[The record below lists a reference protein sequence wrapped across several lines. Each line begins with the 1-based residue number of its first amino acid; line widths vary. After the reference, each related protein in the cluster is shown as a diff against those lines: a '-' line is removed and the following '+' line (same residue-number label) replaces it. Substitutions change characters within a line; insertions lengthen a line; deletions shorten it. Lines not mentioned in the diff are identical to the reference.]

1 MDKESYSFPASPLQR
16 NEYQKSVVSYSETK
30 AVLWSIPAEF
40 MADLK
45 ISSAD
50 YDQKSMVANN
60 RSTQCPAAT
69 AAREDSWNTL
79 APKLDKLYLKYL
91 LNNDAIS
98 ASDKQVLNIYTVSH
112 GGATPYAAPA
122 TTPILNLS
130 SEKISV
136 LSVIFS
142 DSATPSSHAKP
153 EGVAFCELKY
163 KVDGEVPT
171 SPDSCPDG
179 CFISRSHDPIVFE
192 PSQRGKTVYA
202 YGRWVN
208 RNSKS
213 GPWGSMVTAIIP

>member
-1 MDKESYSFPASPLQR
+1 MEKESYSFPASSLQR
-16 NEYQKSVVSYSETK
+16 NEFQKGVVGYCVVNAT
-30 AVLWSIPAEF
+30 AWGVPAEL
-40 MADLK
+40 MTDLK
-45 ISSAD
+45 ANSAD
-50 YDQKSMVANN
+50 YDQKSLVANN

-69 AAREDSWNTL
+69 AARDASWNTL

-112 GGATPYAAPA
+112 GGSTPYAAPS

-136 LSVIFS
+136 LNVIFS

-153 EGVAFCELKY
+153 EGVAFCELLY
-163 KVDGEVPT
+163 KIDGPAPT
-171 SPDSCPDG
+171 SPDNCTED
-179 CFISRSHDPIVFE
+179 CFISRSHDPIIFE

-213 GPWGSMVTAIIP
+213 GPWGSMVTAIVP